1 PMWGA
6 VTDISGRAAAT
17 VFGTVNM
24 VGSLGGVASNPTF
37 GYVKQHYGWSTV
49 FWLIAAVYVISAVC
63 WFWVN
68 TTRPLVVDDTDG
80 EGSSSDA
87 SR

>member
-1 PMWGA
+1 MGGA

-49 FWLIAAVYVISAVC
+49 FWLLAAVYVISAVC
-63 WFWVN
+63 WFWVH